1 MLTKYN
7 KTKNTNKKRHHIHK
21 TTKYVVTTTYINRG
35 LDYVSKY
42 TTRTRSALSGMFTS
56 SWYTHLY
63 IYIYTLHCVVI
74 LYKLSTGFL
83 PS

>member
-56 SWYTHLY
+56 SWYTHL
-63 IYIYTLHCVVI
+63 IFNVALKFIFNVTL
-74 LYKLSTGFL
+74 KLFL
-83 PS
+83 MLH

>member
-1 MLTKYN
+1 M
-7 KTKNTNKKRHHIHK
+7 KNDDI

-63 IYIYTLHCVVI
+63 IYIYIKEEYYMYGKKFTCYDVRQ
-74 LYKLSTGFL
+74 GQ
-83 PS
+83 

>member
-1 MLTKYN
+1 MYLN
-7 KTKNTNKKRHHIHK
+7 IQQ
-21 TTKYVVTTTYINRG
+21 G
-35 LDYVSKY
+35 LDQPYLVCLPVLGIH
-42 TTRTRSALSGMFTS
+42 T
-56 SWYTHLY
+56 Y

>member
-1 MLTKYN
+1 MSQGHTKLLTKYKK
-7 KTKNTNKKRHHIHK
+7 KTTNKNRHHIHK

-42 TTRTRSALSGMFTS
+42 TTRTRSALPGMPVLGIHT
-56 SWYTHLY
+56 Y

-74 LYKLSTGFL
+74 LYKLRT
-83 PS
+83 